1 MQAYEFNTVV
11 SNGLIRIPEQL
22 SGIQLS
28 TVRVILLS
36 DAVKKDFAPRK
47 NRFTA
52 MRLKTKDFTFNR
64 EEIHE
69 R

>member
-1 MQAYEFNTVV
+1 MQAYEFKTIVRD
-11 SNGLIRIPEQL
+11 GLIHIPQQL
-22 SGIQLS
+22 SDKQL
-28 TVRVILLS
+28 TEVKVIILV
-36 DAVKKDFAPRK
+36 DPVKKVSKPRK
-47 NRFTA
+47 NKFTA